1 MGVVSLVECF
11 GRSNRKYRRIDWRC
25 DADSAAGKGLTSTGR
40 PVAVRM
46 LAIVDVGSRPTN
58 AFRPIP
64 ESRAGCLRSFNA
76 PNSLRVLCCNETP
89 LILSHSSFPSNPHQS
104 SVEPPIK
111 PAFSTH
117 CPHCKLQLR
126 AAAARRA
133 PTSPTPSPPHSPPP
147 PPLPPTPTPPTSYCH
162 HLLSDISLGATCES
176 CRCRSEPLYPAGV
189 GLSTSPAPPDPPPA
203 SPITSLLLLRRRL
216 DIVRHPHPP
225 PDSDHPSTRAC
236 HL

>member
-111 PAFSTH
+111 P
-117 CPHCKLQLR
+117 LQLS
-126 AAAARRA
+126 ARIAHIASSSSEQLRHDEL
-133 PTSPTPSPPHSPPP
+133 PPLQHLLRRIHHHHHHYHRHRH
-147 PPLPPTPTPPTSYCH
+147 PLPPTVTTSSQTH
-162 HLLSDISLGATCES
+162 HSARLVS
-176 CRCRSEPLYPAGV
+176 PAV
-189 GLSTSPAPPDPPPA
+189 AGLSRCIPPA
-203 SPITSLLLLRRRL
+203 LVSPHLQLLPTRRPHRPSPHCFCCDVDWTS
-216 DIVRHPHPP
+216 
-225 PDSDHPSTRAC
+225 
-236 HL
+236 